1 MPHRAFTPRTRVLG
15 HIRSTCYWAP
25 GVVKRTYDKDRFYTL
40 EVWSEDGGKTWTYP
54 VETSFEGY
62 PNHLLKLSDGR
73 ILCTYGY
80 RRAPMG
86 IRALISEDGGR
97 SWDTDHE
104 YVLRDDGSGLSNAWP
119 PEKRARMGGADVGYP
134 ISTELAD
141 GTILTVY
148 YITKEDGITHI
159 ATTHW
164 HPDQDRPPSL

>member
-1 MPHRAFTPRTRVLG
+1 M
-15 HIRSTCYWAP
+15 
-25 GVVKRTYDKDRFYTL
+25 

-86 IRALISEDGGR
+86 LRALMSEDGGR
-97 SWDTDHE
+97 SWDTDTE
-104 YVLRDDGSGLSNAWP
+104 YVLRDDGRGLSNAWA